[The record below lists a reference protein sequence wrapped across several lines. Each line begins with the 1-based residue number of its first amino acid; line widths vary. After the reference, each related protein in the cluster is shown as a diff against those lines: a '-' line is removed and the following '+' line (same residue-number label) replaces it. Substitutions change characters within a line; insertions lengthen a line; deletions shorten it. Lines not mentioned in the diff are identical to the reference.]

1 MTEHVSSVINNT
13 IYNNNNIHNDN
24 NHGHNFVFNL
34 IAKMYSIS
42 TFLSHW
48 NGYLISLRYLFGI
61 SFRNF
66 IWGEKVFLLKI

>member
-13 IYNNNNIHNDN
+13 IYNNNIHNNN

-42 TFLSHW
+42 TFLSH
-48 NGYLISLRYLFGI
+48 
-61 SFRNF
+61 
-66 IWGEKVFLLKI
+66 